1 MFMSINMINMRAM
14 VNIPQ
19 HLCLIYAIENPTK
32 GIMAPTSKAGVIHS
46 IVCIL
51 RSNSTSMKKTVAI
64 IANGKINQDSFL
76 SNLLS
81 RRFIFLKFTFL
92 S

>member
-19 HLCLIYAIENPTK
+19 HLCLIYAIENPIK
-32 GIMAPTSKAGVIHS
+32 GIMAPTSNAGVIHS

-64 IANGKINQDSFL
+64 IANGKISQVNFL
-76 SNLLS
+76 SNDLS
-81 RRFIFLKFTFL
+81 KRFMYL
-92 S
+92 